1 MNFVH
6 IVAILAIGQC
16 IFFSVLVGNARSR
29 YGVQAPAMAGHE
41 QFDRIFRVHM
51 NTLEQLI
58 CFLPAL
64 FIASAYWP
72 GMYVAAAGA
81 VYLIGRLVYW
91 RAYLAD
97 PARRSAG
104 FALTVMPTIALL
116 VAGLLGALGMRL

>member
-1 MNFVH
+1 
-6 IVAILAIGQC
+6 
-16 IFFSVLVGNARSR
+16 
-29 YGVQAPAMAGHE
+29 MAGHE